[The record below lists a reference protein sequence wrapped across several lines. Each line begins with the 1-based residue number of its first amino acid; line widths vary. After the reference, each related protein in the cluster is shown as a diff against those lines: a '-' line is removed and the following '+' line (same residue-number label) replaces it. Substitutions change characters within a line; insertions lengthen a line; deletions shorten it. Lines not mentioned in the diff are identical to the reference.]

1 MCALELCTL
10 NGRFDQSKDN
20 FTSVS
25 CKGLAVVDYFICPYS
40 SLNLYSDFQVHDILD
55 IIKSKDIPI
64 DSTIPDHRL
73 LMVEFKQPQRS
84 SKINNTK
91 QQVKV
96 RSIPMGYMQD
106 SVVLEQLCM
115 LADQLAPENQQLD
128 INLIYESF
136 CGVIDEQLEITISKP
151 RKSSDH
157 NKPWC
162 NENLKVLAQKVRH
175 SLKTWERN
183 KQNGELKSAYLNS
196 QKEFCK
202 LVRKTKRHFRRERQL
217 KLLEQQKYKPKLFW
231 NFIKGIL
238 SRVLGPLLSN
248 CLHQFTHQMVK

>member
-55 IIKSKDIPI
+55 IIKSKDVPI

-73 LMVEFKQPQRS
+73 LMVELKQPQRS

-115 LADQLAPENQQLD
+115 LADQLAPENQHL
-128 INLIYESF
+128 
-136 CGVIDEQLEITISKP
+136 
-151 RKSSDH
+151 
-157 NKPWC
+157 
-162 NENLKVLAQKVRH
+162 
-175 SLKTWERN
+175 
-183 KQNGELKSAYLNS
+183 
-196 QKEFCK
+196 
-202 LVRKTKRHFRRERQL
+202 
-217 KLLEQQKYKPKLFW
+217 
-231 NFIKGIL
+231 
-238 SRVLGPLLSN
+238 
-248 CLHQFTHQMVK
+248 